1 MKKRKIFIA
10 LLALVMV
17 FLTACGTQQ
26 QSKANSGSSDKVTLD
41 FWTFWGSG
49 DRREVIESII
59 SDYNKS
65 QDKVTVKHSYQ
76 PWGDIWTKS
85 LSAITAGNP
94 PDVIVQDIMSVSQ
107 RAEAQQSV
115 DISRYLDAGT
125 KKQFYP
131 QLWETTQ
138 YQEGTYGLPFNT
150 DTQVIFYNKQ
160 IFKEAGLTEADLPT
174 TWAELEAVGRQ
185 LDVKKNKTYSRVG
198 FYPLWN
204 LGAEVW
210 ALNADNGTSWFN
222 DNEKIK
228 INTKNKVAALQW
240 ILDQQK
246 HYGKSTINRLEAEF
260 GSGVSDPFLSGTVAM
275 RAQNLNYYTSL
286 KENASKDFEFGVI
299 QLPEFKS
306 GSGHWSWG
314 GGFTVEVP
322 KGAKH
327 VKESAEFIQYLTSE
341 KVQQKFGAA
350 SFDIMAN
357 EDANNNLIDGTELD
371 ETGQMIYAMAAENM
385 KKTIMTP
392 VPLTAPDHTN
402 LIQEEIDSA
411 LLGNKTAKEA
421 LRDAQ
426 SAVENLVKQNQ

>member
-357 EDANNNLIDGTELD
+357 ENANNNLIDGTELD

>member
-1 MKKRKIFIA
+1 MKRSKLMIA
-10 LLALVMV
+10 LLASLMV
-17 FLTACGTQQ
+17 FLTACGAQS
-26 QSKANSGSSDKVTLD
+26 QSKSSTKSSDKVTLD

-59 SDYNKS
+59 SDYNQS

-107 RAEAQQSV
+107 RAEAKQSV
-115 DISRYLDAGT
+115 DISQYLDQKT

-131 QLWETTQ
+131 QLWKTAQ
-138 YQEGTYGLPFNT
+138 YKGGTYGLPFNT
-150 DTQVIFYNKQ
+150 DTQVIFYNKKL
-160 IFKEAGLTEADLPT
+160 FSDAGLKDADLPT
-174 TWAELEAVGRQ
+174 TWSELEDVARK
-185 LDVKKNKTYSRVG
+185 LDVKKGKTYSRVG

-204 LGAEVW
+204 LGADVW
-210 ALNADNGTSWFN
+210 ALNADNGVSWFDDDEN
-222 DNEKIK
+222 IK
-228 INTKNKVAALQW
+228 INTKNKVSALQW

-246 HYGKSTINRLEAEF
+246 HYGKDTINRLEAEF

-286 KENASKDFEFGVI
+286 KENAPEDFEFGVL
-299 QLPEFKS
+299 QLPEFKA

-322 KGAKH
+322 HGAKH
-327 VKESAEFIQYLTSE
+327 VKESADFIKYLTSE
-341 KVQQKFGAA
+341 KVQHKFGAA

-357 EDANNNLIDGTELD
+357 ENANNNLISGDELD
-371 ETGQMIYAMAAENM
+371 KTGQMIYAMAAKNM
-385 KKTIMTP
+385 KETIMTP
-392 VPLTAPDHTN
+392 VPLTAPDFTN
-402 LIQEEIDSA
+402 LIQEQIDAA
-411 LLGNKTAKEA
+411 LLGNKSAKQA
-421 LRDAQ
+421 LGDAQ
-426 SAVENLVKQNQ
+426 TAVENLVKQHK

>member
-1 MKKRKIFIA
+1 MKKRKLFIA

-17 FLTACGTQQ
+17 FLTACGIQQ

-160 IFKEAGLTEADLPT
+160 IFKEVGLTEADLPT

-357 EDANNNLIDGTELD
+357 ENANNNLIDGTELD